1 MVHTKLLQFPPR
13 MAAFFCRKWP
23 LSNGI
28 IGSSWRRIIEL
39 QRVPFAPPI
48 GKFFSSDRLASKDE
62 EQELVIATI
71 AAASSKKVAGNAELV
86 KIILRDY
93 GFTDARISKMAAVRP
108 SILSCNPDK
117 ILLPKL
123 EFFRSIGL
131 SSTDLPRIIWASKG
145 LLFRSLEKQLIPCYN
160 FLKSVL
166 LLDENVLKML
176 KRGPGILLHDVDKTI
191 APNLAALRE
200 AGAPQ
205 SIIFFMLIR
214 SPRAIHQD
222 TQKFKESLNKAVQM
236 GFNPSKSTFACA
248 VQVLCEM
255 PESTWDHK
263 MEVYG
268 RCGMSRD
275 EVLLAFRSHP
285 LCMYLSEEKITRAMD
300 FLVKEMGWK
309 PAAVARCSAVIFFK
323 LEKRIMPRCAV
334 IKVLLERGLVKK
346 DICLSTFLL
355 PSEKSFLD
363 LYVKRYEDDVPGLMG
378 VFMGKRASQTRI

>member
-1 MVHTKLLQFPPR
+1 MAQSEAAVSPT
-13 MAAFFCRKWP
+13 MAAFFRKKLRP
-23 LSNGI
+23 LHGI
-28 IGSSWRRIIEL
+28 IGSSWGHSIQL

-48 GKFFSSDRLASKDE
+48 GKFFWSDRLGFKDE
-62 EQELVIATI
+62 EQELVIAAT
-71 AAASSKKVAGNAELV
+71 SSKKVAGNAEIV
-86 KIILRDY
+86 RTILRDY
-93 GFTDARISKMAAVRP
+93 GFANAQISKLVASRP

-117 ILLPKL
+117 TLIPKL

-131 SSTDLPRIIWASKG
+131 SSTDLPRIICACNS

-166 LLDENVLKML
+166 LLDENVVKML
-176 KRGPGILLHDVDKTI
+176 KHGARILTHDVDKRI
-191 APNLAALRE
+191 APNIAALRE

-205 SIIFFMLIR
+205 SIIFFILLYTPNAVHR
-214 SPRAIHQD
+214 D
-222 TQKFKESLNKAVQM
+222 GQKFNESVNKALQM
-236 GFNPSKSTFACA
+236 GFNPSKSTFANA

-263 MEVYG
+263 MEVYR
-268 RCGMSRD
+268 RCGLSRD

-309 PAAVARCSAVIFFK
+309 PAAVARYPAVIFFK
-323 LEKRIMPRCAV
+323 LEKRIMPRCAI

-346 DICLSTFLL
+346 DICLGTFLL
-355 PSEKSFLD
+355 PSETSFLS
-363 LYVKRYEDDVPGLMG
+363 LYVKRYEDDVPGLMSIY
-378 VFMGKRASQTRI
+378 MGK

>member
-1 MVHTKLLQFPPR
+1 
-13 MAAFFCRKWP
+13 MAAFFCRRLRP
-23 LSNGI
+23 SNGI
-28 IGSSWRRIIEL
+28 IGSSWRRIIQL
-39 QRVPFAPPI
+39 QTVPFAQPI
-48 GKFFSSDRLASKDE
+48 GKFLSSDRLPSKDE

-71 AAASSKKVAGNAELV
+71 AASSSKKVAGNAEIV
-86 KIILRDY
+86 KTILRDY
-93 GFTDARISKMAAVRP
+93 GFTDARISKFAAVRP
-108 SILSCNPDK
+108 CILSCNPDK

-166 LLDENVLKML
+166 LLDENVAKML
-176 KRGPGILLHDVDKTI
+176 KRGPSILLHDVHKTI
-191 APNLAALRE
+191 APNIAALRE
-200 AGAPQ
+200 VGAPQ
-205 SIIFFMLIR
+205 SIIFFMLLR
-214 SPRAIHQD
+214 SPRTIHQD

-236 GFNPSKSTFACA
+236 GFNPSKSTYANA

-255 PESTWDHK
+255 HESTWDHK

-268 RCGMSRD
+268 RCGLSRD

-309 PAAVARCSAVIFFK
+309 PAAVARYPAVIFFK

-334 IKVLLERGLVKK
+334 IKVLMERGLVKK
-346 DICLSTFLL
+346 DISLSTFLV
-355 PSEKSFLD
+355 PGEKSFLGM
-363 LYVKRYEDDVPGLMG
+363 YVKRYEDDIPGLMG
-378 VFMGKRASQTRI
+378 VYMGKGTSQAKI